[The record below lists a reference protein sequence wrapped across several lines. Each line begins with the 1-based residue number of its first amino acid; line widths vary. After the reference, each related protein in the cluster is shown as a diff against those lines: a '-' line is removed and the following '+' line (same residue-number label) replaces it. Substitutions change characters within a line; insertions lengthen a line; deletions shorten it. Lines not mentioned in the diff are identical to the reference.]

1 MKRIRI
7 KVAGIVQGVG
17 FRAFAKKQAQ
27 YLGLTGFTRNN
38 PDGSVTIEVQ
48 GKTEALAVYMNLME
62 TGPQSCEVRHCNVE
76 DVEIVGNETF
86 FYVTG

>member
-7 KVAGIVQGVG
+7 RVAGIVQGVG
-17 FRAFAKKQAQ
+17 FRAFAKKHAQ

-38 PDGSVTIEVQ
+38 PDGSVTIEAQ
-48 GKTEALAVYMNLME
+48 GKTEVLALYMNLMDK
-62 TGPQSCEVRHCNVE
+62 GPQSSEVRHCNVE
-76 DVEIVGNETF
+76 ELELVIDETV